1 MTSLEQTKILIDDVV
16 SRTPSHMK
24 WTWGEGLF
32 GYALSLLDEAMGKQD
47 YLPFLNEY
55 GAYWAKQNPEVNSSD
70 TSAPCLV
77 TYYLYKKTG
86 QKEFADLT
94 AKGIDYL
101 ENSPRVIA
109 DIPNH
114 MGTSFNAHFFPASIW
129 VDSLMMF
136 SVFPSLYGKENH
148 EERLL
153 HYAAK
158 LPLIFAQYLQDQESG
173 LFYHEY
179 IAKKNKPYPRHHLF
193 WGRGNGWVIAA
204 LPMVYANLPEA
215 YPEKEGI
222 SSIYLKTFRAMMA
235 HQNSDGSFNTL
246 LCRKSYRELSAT
258 ALFAAGAYQGL
269 NEGILPQGGA
279 EEEAAQKAAE
289 AVFKS
294 LRKNKKGHWEFPEI
308 SGPTCPLPPFP
319 GLNYKLIPRKA
330 NWSYGLAAL
339 IFLAVQKDAYEK
351 LRPAKCQ

>member
-1 MTSLEQTKILIDDVV
+1 MTTLEETKALVDDLV
-16 SRTPSHMK
+16 SQTPSQMK

-32 GYALSLLDEAMGKQD
+32 GYALSLLDEAKGTDD
-47 YLPFLNEY
+47 YLPFLLEY

-70 TSAPCLV
+70 TSAPCLI

-86 QKEFADLT
+86 KKEFADLT
-94 AKGIDYL
+94 GKAIHYL
-101 ENSPRVIA
+101 ENSPRVIG

-114 MGTSFNAHFFPASIW
+114 MGTSFNARFFPSSIW

-158 LPLIFAQYLQDQESG
+158 LPAVFAQYLQDPQKG

-179 IAKKNKPYPRHHLF
+179 LVKKGRPYPQHDLF

-204 LPMVYANLPEA
+204 LPMVYANLPEG
-215 YPEKEGI
+215 YPEKEDI
-222 SSIYLKTFRAMMA
+222 SSIYLKTFHAMMA
-235 HQNSDGSFNTL
+235 HQNPDGSFNTL
-246 LCRKSYRELSAT
+246 LCKKSYRELSAT

-269 NEGILPQGGA
+269 NEGILPKGGP
-279 EEEAAQKAAE
+279 EERSAKNAAE

-319 GLNYKLIPRKA
+319 GLNYKMIPRKA
-330 NWSYGLAAL
+330 NWSYGVAAL
-339 IFLAVQKDAYEK
+339 IFLALQKNAYEAIDPVQ
-351 LRPAKCQ
+351 RQ

>member
-1 MTSLEQTKILIDDVV
+1 MFYEGLQAYFAPILTLIIFIFIVVHNSLEPRWIRKLFIYESILLFILL
-16 SRTPSHMK
+16 MAQL
-24 WTWGEGLF
+24 GE
-32 GYALSLLDEAMGKQD
+32 EA
-47 YLPFLNEY
+47 FS
-55 GAYWAKQNPEVNSSD
+55 NPEVIDNSIAFMNKYSLFRNEMLNDFKIVNIYPLVWTHSLGALSRQLHPSTDGKAVQRGNVYTYQTSD
-70 TSAPCLV
+70 YTLSTNQAYQPGEYGDQQQIELATLSNNV
-77 TYYLYKKTG
+77 
-86 QKEFADLT
+86 
-94 AKGIDYL
+94 
-101 ENSPRVIA
+101 
-109 DIPNH
+109 
-114 MGTSFNAHFFPASIW
+114 
-129 VDSLMMF
+129 
-136 SVFPSLYGKENH
+136 SVFSLQPMRNSTRENYWVGQGRMPYSVQEKNINVSLFTIPSKAG
-148 EERLL
+148 LL
-153 HYAAK
+153 EPH
-158 LPLIFAQYLQDQESG
+158 
-173 LFYHEY
+173 
-179 IAKKNKPYPRHHLF
+179 
-193 WGRGNGWVIAA
+193 
-204 LPMVYANLPEA
+204 
-215 YPEKEGI
+215 
-222 SSIYLKTFRAMMA
+222 AMMA
-235 HQNSDGSFNTL
+235 HQNPDGSFNTL